1 MSRALSDQARTVRI
15 PVGLFQT
22 TNRLSHITRS
32 LVQRLGREPTLD
44 EIAGQMEMPLDKV
57 RYLLKITQEP
67 ISLQTPI
74 GDDEAG
80 SSLGDLLED
89 ELALSPVEAAM
100 DANRDEQTRNVLAT
114 LTPREEQI
122 LRMRFGINQGT
133 DATLEEV
140 GKAFAVTRER
150 VRQIEVRALRKLR
163 IAAAQLLQLQS
174 F

>member
-1 MSRALSDQARTVRI
+1 
-15 PVGLFQT
+15 
-22 TNRLSHITRS
+22 
-32 LVQRLGREPTLD
+32 
-44 EIAGQMEMPLDKV
+44 
-57 RYLLKITQEP
+57 
-67 ISLQTPI
+67 
-74 GDDEAG
+74 
-80 SSLGDLLED
+80 
-89 ELALSPVEAAM
+89 M
-100 DANRDEQTRNVLAT
+100 DANRDEQTRNVLVT